1 MKLLTFFLVMFIS
14 IPIFSQQ
21 LEMTVSGQAT
31 LFESAPNQRWLIVK
45 INNQFRIYEEDF
57 TEVATFDLG
66 IHQNDVSWLYGAARD
81 FDNDDNIE
89 VLYQANIDGNY
100 SVFLRD
106 ISTGQIQVQ
115 YSGNSSF
122 WYYCFC
128 YGYLGSERIFAVSRY
143 NMSIYNYDVSYVY
156 RSGVQVSDI
165 GDTEHSNILSSLLN
179 YPNPFIPGTNGNS
192 GTTIKFSLNENS
204 SIKLKV
210 FNIKG
215 QLVNELISD
224 QIFDK
229 GIHTVIW
236 NGRDK
241 HGSPLPS
248 GVYFYKLQVNGKI
261 QLNKTLILK

>member
-1 MKLLTFFLVMFIS
+1 MKKIYVVMLLLCSVFAFA
-14 IPIFSQQ
+14 QQ

-66 IHQNDVSWLYGAARD
+66 IHQNDVSWFYGAARD

-106 ISTGQIQVQ
+106 ISTGQLQVQ

-128 YGYLGSERIFAVSRY
+128 YGYLGNERIFVISRY
-143 NMSIYNYDVSYVY
+143 NMSLYNYDVSYVY
-156 RSGVQVSDI
+156 RSGIQTSDI
-165 GDTEHSNILSSLLN
+165 GDMESSNVLNSILN

-192 GTTIKFSLNENS
+192 GTTIEFSLNENS

-210 FNIKG
+210 FNVRG
-215 QLVNELISD
+215 QLVKELISD
-224 QIFDK
+224 QMFDK
-229 GIHTVIW
+229 GIHTVFW

-248 GVYFYKLQVNGKI
+248 GIYFYKLQVNGKI

>member
-1 MKLLTFFLVMFIS
+1 MKKICVAMLLLCSVFAYT
-14 IPIFSQQ
+14 QQ

-31 LFESAPNQRWLIVK
+31 LFESAPNQRWLIGK
-45 INNQFRIYEEDF
+45 IGNQYKIYEEDF

-81 FDNDDNIE
+81 FDGDDNIE

-115 YSGNSSF
+115 YSENSSF

-128 YGYLGSERIFAVSRY
+128 YGYLGNEWIFVIYRY
-143 NMSIYNYDVSYVY
+143 NMSLYNYDVSYVY

-179 YPNPFIPGTNGNS
+179 YPNPFIYGTNGNS
-192 GTTIKFSLNENS
+192 GTTIEFSLNES
-204 SIKLKV
+204 SFIVLKI
-210 FNIKG
+210 FNVKD
-215 QLVNELISD
+215 QLVKELISD

-229 GIHTVIW
+229 GIHTVFW
-236 NGRDK
+236 NGSNK

-248 GVYFYKLQVNGKI
+248 GVYIYKLQVNGKI

>member
-1 MKLLTFFLVMFIS
+1 MKLLTFLLILFIS
-14 IPIFSQQ
+14 IPILAQQ

-31 LFESAPNQRWLIVK
+31 LFESALNQRWLIVN
-45 INNQFRIYEEDF
+45 INNQYRIYEEDF

-106 ISTGQIQVQ
+106 ISTGQLQVE
-115 YSGNSSF
+115 YNGNSSF

-128 YGYLGSERIFAVSRY
+128 YGYLGTERIFVISRY
-143 NMSIYNYDVSYVY
+143 NMSLYNYDVSYVY
-156 RSGVQVSDI
+156 RSGQTTDI
-165 GDTEHSNILSSLLN
+165 GEAESLNILCSLLN

-192 GTTIKFSLNENS
+192 GTTIEFSLNENS
-204 SIKLKV
+204 SIELKV
-210 FNIKG
+210 FNTKG
-215 QLVNELISD
+215 QFVKELISD
-224 QIFDK
+224 QMFDK
-229 GIHTVIW
+229 GIHTVFW